1 MRLQR
6 NKKGI
11 VMRVTRLAALLLPVV
26 AVMFVVSS
34 VPAAEPKMTD
44 THIFRHSKA
53 KNKAG
58 KEVTTYFRIPSL
70 VTAKDGTILA
80 FCNGRVGSA
89 RDGCPYQTIVL
100 RRSKDN
106 GKSWQPLQ
114 TIVDKEGWI
123 CYMGA
128 AVVDEKTGDIF
139 LDYDG
144 RPVTKEAHEAYLAR
158 RPAREQ
164 AQYKE
169 KKWKMPAEEKRG
181 LLVSKDSG
189 ATWKNLKLG
198 VDYQAKPNEAGH
210 YASGCGS
217 DAGITLKYGPKK
229 GRILFIGRT
238 VRQAM
243 TPDGKPGKRVGHN
256 QIVYSDDHGKTWI
269 PGGYVN
275 PNTGEGCVVEL
286 PDGSLYANSRTGGP
300 RAEARSTDG
309 GETFDE
315 KTFTIAKQLQDAAH
329 GTAAALLGIPKDV
342 WGRHVVI
349 FSNQSY
355 NSGRKGWNIRDR
367 KELMISL
374 SVDGCRTWPVQKL
387 LFKGPCGYS
396 SSALARDG
404 NVVVLYEKGKSYY
417 RDTGIS
423 IAVFNKEWLLDGKD
437 IKDVK

>member
-1 MRLQR
+1 M
-6 NKKGI
+6 
-11 VMRVTRLAALLLPVV
+11 MTVTRLGALLLPVV
-26 AVMFVVSS
+26 AALFAVSS
-34 VPAAEPKMTD
+34 VMAAEPKLTD
-44 THIFRHSKA
+44 THIFLHSKA
-53 KNKAG
+53 KNKTG
-58 KEVTTYFRIPSL
+58 NEVTTYYRIPSI

-89 RDGCPYQTIVL
+89 RDNCPYQLIVL

-106 GKSWQPLQ
+106 GKTWEPLQ

-128 AVVDEKTGDIF
+128 AVVDEETGDIF

-144 RPVTKEAHEAYLAR
+144 RPVTKEAHDAYLATR
-158 RPAREQ
+158 SAAEQ
-164 AQYKE
+164 AQYKDG
-169 KKWKMPAEEKRG
+169 KWKMPVTEKRG

-189 ATWKNLKLG
+189 VTWKSLKLG
-198 VDYQAKPNEAGH
+198 VDYQAKPNEAGF

-238 VRQAM
+238 ARQKRTA
-243 TPDGKPGKRVGHN
+243 DGKPDTHDDGRPKYVGHN
-256 QIVYSDDHGKTWI
+256 QIVYSDDHGKTWN

-286 PDGSLYANSRTGGP
+286 PDGSLYANSRTSGE

-315 KTFTIAKQLQDAAH
+315 NSFTMAKQLHDSFG
-329 GTAAALLGIPKDV
+329 GTAAALLGIPKEV
-342 WGRHVVI
+342 WGRHAVI
-349 FSNQSY
+349 FSNQSFY
-355 NSGRKGWNIRDR
+355 AKRTRWNIWDR
-367 KELMISL
+367 KEFMISL
-374 SVDGCRTWPVQKL
+374 SVDGCKTWPVQKL
-387 LFKGPCGYS
+387 IFKGPCGYS
-396 SSALARDG
+396 SSTLAKDG
-404 NVVVLYEKGKSYY
+404 NVVVLYEKGEKHY
-417 RDTGIS
+417 RDKGLS
-423 IAVFNKEWLLDGKD
+423 VAVFNKEWLLDGKD